1 MAHLTFTQE
10 QIKSVLPTIIKSDV
24 VPMITGAAGCGKS
37 SIVRAVADEL
47 NLKLIDIRVSQ
58 LMP

>member
-1 MAHLTFTQE
+1 MAHLTLTQE
-10 QIKSVLPTIIKSDV
+10 QIKSVLPTIIKSNV
-24 VPMITGAAGCGKS
+24 VPMITGSAGTGKS
-37 SIVRAVADEL
+37 SIVQAVADEL